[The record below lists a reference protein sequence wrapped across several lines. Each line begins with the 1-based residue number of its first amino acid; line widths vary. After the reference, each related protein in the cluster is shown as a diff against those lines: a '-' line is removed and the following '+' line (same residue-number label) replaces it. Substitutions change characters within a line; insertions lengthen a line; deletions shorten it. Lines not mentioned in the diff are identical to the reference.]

1 MLCSSCAFI
10 LAWFTAPFSIVNK
23 LKRVERVIEL
33 RKQELKSLDDLIK
46 ARFVELF
53 GDPIQNPKGWDIVK
67 IGDIVTDVRYGTSK
81 PAVEGGQYPYLRMN
95 NLTFDGHLDL
105 KDLKYIDIPDD
116 EIEKCIVRKGD
127 VLFNRTNSIEL
138 VGKTV
143 TFDLPEY
150 MVIAGYIIR
159 VRLNG
164 RLLPEVLSQYMNLEA
179 LKEMLRGMAI
189 CSSWVQT
196 VI

>member
-1 MLCSSCAFI
+1 M
-10 LAWFTAPFSIVNK
+10 
-23 LKRVERVIEL
+23 
-33 RKQELKSLDDLIK
+33 
-46 ARFVELF
+46 
-53 GDPIQNPKGWDIVK
+53 
-67 IGDIVTDVRYGTSK
+67 
-81 PAVEGGQYPYLRMN
+81 
-95 NLTFDGHLDL
+95 

-189 CSSWVQT
+189 CSS
-196 VI
+196 